1 MSSGNGHDWRI
12 NEVNTE
18 LIITESVGS
27 LGPEEVKK
35 IVALV
40 LQHVR
45 EENNRLAQHQRDT
58 AITDRAYHSDVE

>member
-1 MSSGNGHDWRI
+1 MSSANGHDWRI
-12 NEVNTE
+12 NEVATE
-18 LIITESVGS
+18 VIVTESVGP
-27 LGPEEVKK
+27 LGPEEVKR

-45 EENNRLAQHQRDT
+45 EERNRLAQHQRDT

>member
-1 MSSGNGHDWRI
+1 MSSASGHDWKI
-12 NEVNTE
+12 NEVSTE
-18 LIITESVGS
+18 LIVTESVGP

-45 EENNRLAQHQRDT
+45 EERNRLAQHKRDT
-58 AITDRAYHSDVE
+58 AITDRAYQSDVE